1 MCVSVCENNKIFYS
15 DFSKGGGE
23 WEWADGSTVGYEG
36 WASAGAV
43 CIYYTNLVGL

>member
-1 MCVSVCENNKIFYS
+1 MCVCENCKLFYLIIAE
-15 DFSKGGGE
+15 GREE

-43 CIYYTNLVGL
+43 CICYTNLVR